1 MAVSGFQP
9 DDWGNCISGHFLTF
23 IIPAL
28 SGCNLKC
35 SFCVIAQREEISD
48 NILGADDYV
57 RFIRGV
63 AHRLPVAA
71 IALQGYEPL
80 LPSALPYTAAI
91 LRTGRELAIP
101 CSLVTNGVY
110 LRNALPLLAE
120 LGPNR
125 IGISLDAAAPDRHD
139 RLRSVTGAWA
149 ATVQGIRDAASV
161 FARSGTRLTVIS
173 TLMPRR
179 AAYLHAMPKLLRELG
194 VRDWVINPLLSIGTD
209 CPGRFPGRSQQL
221 LSDCLEL
228 QQLAEDEGV
237 HVAIDDEFD
246 LLRPSLDEC
255 GLWQYA
261 ALNVKTLPPDVTIS
275 RLLPSGH
282 CSVGVDILSKLPP
295 DAPRWRPGI
304 DDPARFLRG
313 LMAGNFAI
321 PKAA

>member
-1 MAVSGFQP
+1 MVNSGFTP
-9 DDWGNCISGHFLTF
+9 DDWGTCISGHFLTF
-23 IIPAL
+23 IIPAV

-48 NILGADDYV
+48 NILGADDYA

-63 AHRLPVAA
+63 AHHQPVAA

-110 LRNALPLLAE
+110 LCNALPLLAK
-120 LGPNR
+120 LRPNR
-125 IGISLDAAAPDRHD
+125 IGVSLDAAAPERHD
-139 RLRSVTGAWA
+139 RLRGVVGAWGD
-149 ATVQGIRDAASV
+149 TVLGISEAASA
-161 FARSGTRLTVIS
+161 FAGSATRLTVIS

-179 AAYLHAMPKLLRELG
+179 AAYLHAMPKLLRKLG
-194 VRDWVINPLLSIGTD
+194 VRDWIVHPLLSIGTGG
-209 CPGRFPGRSQQL
+209 PGRFPGRADQM
-221 LSDCLEL
+221 LSDFLAL
-228 QQLAEDEGV
+228 QRLAEEEGV

-246 LLRPSLDEC
+246 LLRPSLDETSLRQC
-255 GLWQYA
+255 A
-261 ALNVKTLPPDVTIS
+261 ALNVKTLPPGVTIS

-282 CSVGVDILSKLPP
+282 CSVGADILSKLPP

-313 LMAGNFAI
+313 LMGGQAAVR
-321 PKAA
+321 KAA